1 MDRSTARTASID
13 HGNCFKITCFS
24 DMNKLTITTR
34 GYAAGYHGKRGVDV
48 NIYAQLYLPIMSLWC
63 SPRQ

>member
-1 MDRSTARTASID
+1 
-13 HGNCFKITCFS
+13 
-24 DMNKLTITTR
+24 MNKLTITTR